1 MREVVFDIEANGLLD
16 TITKVWVIA
25 AKDMQSGRKYVFT
38 DEDCDFG
45 NINGSLEQGV
55 RFLIQYDKI
64 IAHNIMGYDYHVLE
78 KFFPKIWDRK
88 TVPFSKIWDTFIQSK
103 CQIFDRPRIKGT
115 ASLHGLEY
123 YGVLF
128 KRPKPPIEDWSY
140 FDEEKLHRVIED
152 IEINAEAYNYLN
164 KEADKIGLDF
174 TKAIRRTQ
182 AASYWYA
189 KQELYGTKGDLEHMK
204 KCVED
209 LDILTEELR
218 QEVEPLLP
226 KQLKV
231 KSTKCTWQDISN
243 KWERFYRRV
252 PKTQYDN
259 EGKVIKP
266 AYMPTLRVKL
276 KSGMYDKHTANHF
289 DIPVDPVM
297 SNELVGGEYTKI
309 EYLEPKMSQHQVI
322 KDYLLSIGWIPT
334 QFNYEKGKDGSFI
347 RDSRGK
353 LIEKSPKLTEDSF
366 DSIEGEVGQKIAKY
380 NTYMHRRRTFLNDKD
395 DSKGWINQLRSDGR
409 IASGCMAFATST
421 GRAAQRGI
429 VNVPSPAALYGAE
442 MRKAWVAEKG
452 YKLVSVDMDS
462 AQLRILANF
471 MGDPV
476 YTDAVLTGME
486 FDNDGNYVG
495 TDPHTI
501 NAQAFGVMSPDMVI
515 EARETQDQK
524 LIKTLSDIR
533 KYSKN
538 GIYCVPMDTKAL
550 TRRGWLHYD
559 EIEEG
564 DEVMGYDPKDRTK
577 KWTRVLKKEKFSD
590 APVVEFGHSTVK
602 MRATPDHRWFVK
614 RRKHE
619 GNRSIADSAHKVL
632 TTDELDSTC
641 SIIMNAP
648 MHPDEDVCGTG
659 TREVM
664 QEKWG
669 KDWVQRVLDM
679 SQSER
684 VAFLEGFLIADGHW
698 IDKTG
703 VWQFSQNDNEL
714 CEAALTAAYLVH
726 GGVIQVS
733 HRKPYDKVMKSVKL
747 TKKNHRGLTTAKF
760 KQLEKQDVWCIQTEL
775 GSWVMRQG
783 DIISIT
789 GNCYL
794 FGGGD
799 LKLAT
804 TLKMR
809 TAAEGNR
816 VKETFMDKL
825 PAMAELQE
833 RLRKQFRENKYGRG
847 GFIEVAGNTHV
858 YCMSDHKLLNYLLM
872 GSEAVLQNEAVC
884 WLNVQTERG
893 GIRGG
898 QILSVH
904 DELTGEYLE
913 EDVPKAV
920 EMMSE
925 MYGAASKRIGLEVLV
940 TGTAKFGD
948 SWYDVH

>member
-1 MREVVFDIEANGLLD
+1 MKSVVFDLESNGLLD

-45 NINGSLEQGV
+45 NINGNLEQGV
-55 RFLIQYDKI
+55 RFLMQYDKI
-64 IAHNIMGYDYHVLE
+64 IAHNIMGYDYIVLE
-78 KFFPKIWDRK
+78 KFFPKIWNRK

-182 AASYWYA
+182 ASSYWYA

-204 KCVED
+204 KCVEE

-276 KSGMYDKHTANHF
+276 KSGLYDKHTANHF

-297 SNELVGGEYTKI
+297 SNDLVGGEYTKI

-334 QFNYEKGKDGSFI
+334 QFNYEKGKDGSYI
-347 RDSRGK
+347 RDSKGK

-409 IASGCMAFATST
+409 IASGCMPFSTST
-421 GRAAQRGI
+421 GRAVQRNI
-429 VNVPSPAALYGAE
+429 CNVPSPSALYGAE

-538 GIYCVPMDTKAL
+538 GIYA
-550 TRRGWLHYD
+550 
-559 EIEEG
+559 
-564 DEVMGYDPKDRTK
+564 
-577 KWTRVLKKEKFSD
+577 
-590 APVVEFGHSTVK
+590 
-602 MRATPDHRWFVK
+602 
-614 RRKHE
+614 
-619 GNRSIADSAHKVL
+619 
-632 TTDELDSTC
+632 
-641 SIIMNAP
+641 
-648 MHPDEDVCGTG
+648 
-659 TREVM
+659 
-664 QEKWG
+664 
-669 KDWVQRVLDM
+669 
-679 SQSER
+679 
-684 VAFLEGFLIADGHW
+684 
-698 IDKTG
+698 
-703 VWQFSQNDNEL
+703 
-714 CEAALTAAYLVH
+714 
-726 GGVIQVS
+726 
-733 HRKPYDKVMKSVKL
+733 
-747 TKKNHRGLTTAKF
+747 
-760 KQLEKQDVWCIQTEL
+760 
-775 GSWVMRQG
+775 
-783 DIISIT
+783 
-789 GNCYL
+789 YL
-794 FGGGD
+794 FGSGD

-809 TAAEGNR
+809 TAADGKKI
-816 VKETFMDKL
+816 KEDFANKL

-847 GFIEVAGNTHV
+847 GFIEVAGNTYV
-858 YCMSDHKLLNYLLM
+858 YCMSEHKLLNYLLM

-884 WLNVQTERG
+884 WLNVQTERR
-893 GIRGG
+893 GIIGG
-898 QILSVH
+898 QILSIH

-920 EMMSE
+920 GMMSE